1 MKGGHHLDALE
12 AAQRF
17 VEQAFPEC
25 DAAFLAGSIVR
36 GEATATSDLDM
47 VIVTK
52 EVRAAYRESLY
63 ADGWPTEVFVH
74 THTSYR
80 EFFASDIQRRRPS
93 LPRMCAEGIILR
105 DHEGV
110 AQRLKKEARELL
122 EQGPQPLSKEEITQ
136 LRYAL
141 TDNLDDFIGSV
152 RQGESFFIA
161 NEVAELSSELMLSYH
176 GQWIGKGKW
185 VLRAL
190 HAFDPRLAQRL
201 TSALETFFQQGS
213 KDDLIN
219 FAQEALDLVGGRLFE
234 GYSSG
239 KQVMQAE

>member
-1 MKGGHHLDALE
+1 MDALE

-17 VEQAFPEC
+17 VEQSFPAC
-25 DAAFLAGSIVR
+25 DAALLAGSIVR
-36 GEATATSDLDM
+36 GEATATSDLDL

-52 EVRAAYRESLY
+52 EVRAPYRESLY
-63 ADGWPTEVFVH
+63 AYGWPIEVFVH
-74 THTSYR
+74 THRSYR

-122 EQGPQPLSKEEITQ
+122 EQGPQSLSKEEITQ

-152 RQGESFFIA
+152 RQGENFFIA
-161 NEVAELSSELMLSYH
+161 SELAKLSSELMLSYH

>member
-1 MKGGHHLDALE
+1 MKGEQQLDALE

-17 VEQAFPEC
+17 VEQAFPAC
-25 DAAFLAGSIVR
+25 DAALLAGSIVR
-36 GEATATSDLDM
+36 GEGTATSDLDM

-52 EVRAAYRESLY
+52 ELTAPYRESLY
-63 ADGWPTEVFVH
+63 AYGWPIEVFVH
-74 THTSYR
+74 TPTSYR
-80 EFFASDIQRRRPS
+80 EFFVIDIQRRRPS
-93 LPRMCAEGIILR
+93 FLRMCVEGIILQ

-110 AQRLKKEARELL
+110 AQRLKQEARELL
-122 EQGPQPLSKEEITQ
+122 EQGPHPLSKEEITQ

-152 RQGESFFIA
+152 RQGENFFIA
-161 NEVAELSSELMLSYH
+161 SELAKLSSELVLSYH
-176 GQWIGKGKW
+176 GHWIGKGKW

-190 HAFDPRLAQRL
+190 HAFDPQLAQRL
-201 TSALETFFQQGS
+201 TDALETFCHQGS
-213 KDDLIN
+213 KDDLIT

-239 KQVMQAE
+239 KQVREAQ

>member
-1 MKGGHHLDALE
+1 MKEEQRLDAHE

-17 VEQAFPEC
+17 VDQAFPTC

-36 GEATATSDLDM
+36 GEATATSDLDL

-52 EVRAAYRESLY
+52 EVTAPYRESLY
-63 ADGWPTEVFVH
+63 AYGWPTEVFVN
-74 THTSYR
+74 TPTSYR
-80 EFFASDIQRRRPS
+80 EFFASNIQRRRPS
-93 LPRMCAEGIILR
+93 LPRMCAEGIIVR

-110 AQRLKKEARELL
+110 AQRLKQEARDLL
-122 EQGPQPLSKEEITQ
+122 EQGPPPLSKEEITQ
-136 LRYAL
+136 LRYAV
-141 TDNLDDFIGSV
+141 TDLLDDFIGSV
-152 RQGESFFIA
+152 RTGESFFIA
-161 NEVAELSSELMLSYH
+161 SGLAERSSELMLSYH

-190 HAFDPRLAQRL
+190 HAFDPQLAQRL
-201 TSALETFFQQGS
+201 IAALASFCQQGK
-213 KDDLIN
+213 KDDLIT

-239 KQVMQAE
+239 KQVREAH